1 MLPRLSILA
10 LNPSLLPWPSN
21 AVSVALASTCLLG
34 SCGQG
39 VELESVSVEPEA
51 VAEISDRA
59 VVVATPPVVLDR
71 SRADSWGEQDSF
83 GGVEIVRV
91 MDRFSDGA
99 VRRVAIGR
107 TIVLERITE
116 WEPGKVLAYEL
127 EGLPRIIASVS
138 NRWVL
143 VADAASTTVSLTTI
157 VEPGPRP
164 PMKAAAAVAAR
175 RIGATNKSLLDGL
188 VIEAEKIG
196 ATR

>member
-1 MLPRLSILA
+1 MTEVLHSRSLAAPIDVVWSVLADFPRLAEWAPMITHSSA
-10 LNPSLLPWPSN
+10 MTQNRE
-21 AVSVALASTCLLG
+21 
-34 SCGQG
+34 G
-39 VELESVSVEPEA
+39 V
-51 VAEISDRA
+51 
-59 VVVATPPVVLDR
+59 
-71 SRADSWGEQDSF
+71 
-83 GGVEIVRV
+83 
-91 MDRFSDGA
+91 GA

-143 VADAASTTVSLTTI
+143 VADAASTTVSLTTL